1 MRKLLCCLLF
11 AGAAMTA
18 HAQSAD
24 WIEALLSQDSVNY
37 ADAGQVAGDTGG
49 IGSGR

>member
-1 MRKLLCCLLF
+1 MRRFLCCLLL
-11 AGAAMTA
+11 AGIALTV

-37 ADAGQVAGDTGG
+37 ADAGQVAGNA
-49 IGSGR
+49 GRGK